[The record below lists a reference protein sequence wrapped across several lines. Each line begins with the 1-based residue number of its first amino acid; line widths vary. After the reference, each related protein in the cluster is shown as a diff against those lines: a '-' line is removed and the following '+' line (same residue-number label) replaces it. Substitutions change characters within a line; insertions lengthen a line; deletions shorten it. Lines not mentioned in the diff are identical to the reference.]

1 MTDSALPR
9 PIEPCHCDRGWQ
21 CEEHPGKPSP
31 HDDCPSPG
39 TRCSNPICPYW
50 QKVSGGTKPLALL
63 PDVQFERMIATR
75 RDEDDPI
82 QH

>member
-1 MTDSALPR
+1 
-9 PIEPCHCDRGWQ
+9 
-21 CEEHPGKPSP
+21 
-31 HDDCPSPG
+31 
-39 TRCSNPICPYW
+39 
-50 QKVSGGTKPLALL
+50 VSGGTKPLALL